1 MAIIYTKISFLSKIY
16 LSKKFLTKL
25 TAKSLKYLIQF
36 MNKDIQNYAPT
47 VMFPG
52 TPCISQQ
59 KKSMEE
65 SITSLSSY

>member
-1 MAIIYTKISFLSKIY
+1 
-16 LSKKFLTKL
+16 
-25 TAKSLKYLIQF
+25 

-65 SITSLSSY
+65 SITSLSSYWNLDSLSTFFVDLLLNNKLVNSRIYFTMFVLVIK